1 MGKEA
6 YMGTSDGLN
15 SYVAEL
21 YGILM
26 AVQKIRQTGP
36 IEIQRKK
43 GLRQDKSTN
52 GWPEKAEISSN
63 KRWPKANSGGM
74 DPTL

>member
-1 MGKEA
+1 
-6 YMGTSDGLN
+6 MGTSDGLN

-52 GWPEKAEISSN
+52 GWPEISSN